1 VTSGGGVA
9 VADGDRVGLLLH
21 ALDESVVLLQ
31 SVGENAWAGHLQR
44 ARRLVSSR
52 DAHGLEL
59 LMSSLGGMGSFGDLL
74 VHPSNGHDIELDDV
88 EKVNAQLKALRTKL
102 SQLAGGLMREL
113 AEP

>member
-9 VADGDRVGLLLH
+9 VADGDRVDLLLH

-31 SVGENAWAGHLQR
+31 RVGEDAWAGHLQR
-44 ARRLVSSR
+44 VRRLVSSR

-74 VHPSNGHDIELDDV
+74 VHPSNGHDIDV